1 YDDGYL
7 DDDVEDEGITAEDCW
22 TVISSFFDAK
32 GLVSQQL
39 DSFDEFVQSTMQELI
54 DEHSLLTLDQH
65 APQSD
70 DADPIVLRR
79 YEIKFGQIAIA
90 RPSATEADGV
100 TVSMLPQEARLRN
113 LTYASPLFLEMS
125 RKVSVA
131 RERQVVDEETEDG
144 VVATQRSH
152 GGTHLEWEI
161 EAGSDTE
168 DPLSIFVG
176 RLPVMLKSKYCTLR
190 QLSEAEL
197 FKYNECPY
205 DQGGY
210 FIINGSEKVL
220 IAQERS
226 AANIV
231 QVFKKS
237 ASNTPYVAE
246 IRSALEKGSRLISS
260 MSVALMAHGE
270 SKKGGVGH
278 TIHADLP
285 YIIPKIPIVIVF
297 RALGIV
303 SDEDILNHICYDRS
317 DTQMLEMLKPCLE
330 EAFVIQDREV
340 ALDFLGK
347 RGKNQKL
354 SRNDRIKFARD

>member
-1 YDDGYL
+1 MATYEEPYDDGYL
-7 DDDVEDEGITAEDCW
+7 DDEVEEDQEITAEDCW

-65 APQSD
+65 NPQGNGD
-70 DADPIVLRR
+70 DPIMLRR

-113 LTYASPLFLEMS
+113 LTYASALFLEMS

-131 RERQVVDEETEDG
+131 RERTDVEG
-144 VVATQRSH
+144 
-152 GGTHLEWEI
+152 EI
-161 EAGSDTE
+161 EDAPMGAQRQYGKTLDWTDE
-168 DPLSIFVG
+168 TDQADQGVLSVFVG

-190 QLSEAEL
+190 QMSEADL

-231 QVFKKS
+231 QVF
-237 ASNTPYVAE
+237 N
-246 IRSALEKGSRLISS
+246 
-260 MSVALMAHGE
+260 
-270 SKKGGVGH
+270 KKG
-278 TIHADLP
+278 TNIC
-285 YIIPKIPIVIVF
+285 
-297 RALGIV
+297 V
-303 SDEDILNHICYDRS
+303 SDRS
-317 DTQMLEMLKPCLE
+317 
-330 EAFVIQDREV
+330 
-340 ALDFLGK
+340 
-347 RGKNQKL
+347 
-354 SRNDRIKFARD
+354 